1 MNLTQK
7 IIGSHLVSGT
17 MTPGSEIGLRID
29 QTLTQDAT
37 GTMAWLQFE
46 ALGIPRVKTDI
57 SLSYVDHNTLQMNFR
72 NPDDHRFLRTVA
84 AKFGGVYSG
93 PGTGI
98 CHQLHLEN
106 FAKPG
111 ATLVGSDSHTP
122 TAGGICSLAMG
133 AGGLSVALAMA
144 GEPYYIPMPKVVRV
158 FLTGA
163 LTGWASAKDVIL
175 ELLRRRTVKGG
186 VGRVF
191 EYAGPGVATLSV
203 PERAT
208 IANMGA
214 ELGATGTLFPSDG
227 VTRAFL
233 KAMGRE
239 ADWRELGPDADAAYD
254 EEEAID
260 LSTLVPLAA
269 QPHMPDRVVPV
280 SELDGL
286 PVEQVC
292 IGSCT
297 NSSYADLKLVAQILG
312 GHRINPGTDAMISPG
327 SKQVLTMLAQEGL
340 LEPLISSGARLLECS
355 CGPCIGSGGAP
366 VTAGVSARTFNRN
379 FEGRSG
385 TKDAKVYLV
394 SPLTAAQA
402 ALNGKFT
409 DPATWG
415 TPPAKP
421 ELPADPPSIR
431 HLFVFPPEN
440 GEGVEVL
447 RGPNIVALE
456 KFPRLDASGDVL
468 EASVVIRLGDNIT
481 TDHIMP
487 AGAEI
492 LALRSNIPA
501 ISEHVFVRVDP
512 DFVKRARAVSEAGG
526 NGVIVAGENYGQGS
540 SREHAALAPLYLGI
554 KAVIVKSFAR
564 IHVANLINAGIL
576 PLTFRNEADYDRIS
590 EGDVLSLPDIR
601 RRIAEGDDVVL
612 KMGGPMMGAPIK
624 DTNVPIIKGSNGI
637 IAIAADHTEEKEC
650 IKCGRCVD
658 VCPMELQPLEIYKLG
673 QLGDA
678 EGLLK
683 LNVMD
688 CFSCKCCEYICSS
701 KIPLVSKINAA
712 KGLVMPLLK
721 KK

>member
-46 ALGIPRVKTDI
+46 DLGIPRVKTDI

-260 LSTLVPLAA
+260 LSALVPLAA

-280 SELDGL
+280 AELDGL

-297 NSSYADLKLVAQILG
+297 NSSYADLKLVAQILD

-340 LEPLISSGARLLECS
+340 LEPLIGSGARLLECS

-366 VTAGVSARTFNRN
+366 VTSGVSARTFNRN

-440 GEGVEVL
+440 GDGVEVL

-468 EASVVIRLGDNIT
+468 EANVVIRLGDNIT

-540 SREHAALAPLYLGI
+540 SREHAALAPRHLGI
-554 KAVIVKSFAR
+554 RAVIALSMAR
-564 IHVANLINAGIL
+564 IHRANLVNFGIL
-576 PLTFRNEADYDRIS
+576 PLVFVNREDYAKVAQ
-590 EGDVLSLPDIR
+590 GADIR
-601 RRIAEGDDVVL
+601 IPLTEITPGGVTNIEIAGVGVL
-612 KMGGPMMGAPIK
+612 PVRNDLSAAEL
-624 DTNVPIIKGSNGI
+624 DIIRSG
-637 IAIAADHTEEKEC
+637 
-650 IKCGRCVD
+650 
-658 VCPMELQPLEIYKLG
+658 
-673 QLGDA
+673 
-678 EGLLK
+678 GLL
-683 LNVMD
+683 
-688 CFSCKCCEYICSS
+688 
-701 KIPLVSKINAA
+701 NAV
-712 KGLVMPLLK
+712 KEKM
-721 KK
+721 

>member
-144 GEPYYIPMPKVVRV
+144 GEPYYIPMPRVVRV

-163 LTGWASAKDVIL
+163 LTGWASAQDVIL

-239 ADWRELGPDADAAYD
+239 VDWRELGPDADAAYD

-260 LSTLVPLAA
+260 LSALVPLAA

-280 SELDGL
+280 AELDGL

-297 NSSYADLKLVAQILG
+297 NSSYADLKLVAQILD

-340 LEPLISSGARLLECS
+340 LEPLIGSGARLLECS

-366 VTAGVSARTFNRN
+366 VTSGVSARTFNRN

-440 GEGVEVL
+440 GDGVEVL

-468 EASVVIRLGDNIT
+468 EANVVIRLGDNIT

-540 SREHAALAPLYLGI
+540 SREHAALAPRHLGI
-554 KAVIVKSFAR
+554 RAVIALSMAR
-564 IHVANLINAGIL
+564 IHRANLVNFGIL
-576 PLTFRNEADYDRIS
+576 PLVFVNREDYAKVAQ
-590 EGDVLSLPDIR
+590 GADIR
-601 RRIAEGDDVVL
+601 IPLTEITPGGVTNIEIAGVGVL
-612 KMGGPMMGAPIK
+612 PVRNDLSAAEL
-624 DTNVPIIKGSNGI
+624 DIIRSG
-637 IAIAADHTEEKEC
+637 
-650 IKCGRCVD
+650 
-658 VCPMELQPLEIYKLG
+658 
-673 QLGDA
+673 
-678 EGLLK
+678 GLL
-683 LNVMD
+683 
-688 CFSCKCCEYICSS
+688 
-701 KIPLVSKINAA
+701 NAV
-712 KGLVMPLLK
+712 KEKM
-721 KK
+721 

>member
-440 GEGVEVL
+440 GEDVEVL

-468 EASVVIRLGDNIT
+468 EASVVIRLDDNIT

-540 SREHAALAPLYLGI
+540 SREHAALAPRHLGVR
-554 KAVIVKSFAR
+554 AVIALSMAR
-564 IHVANLINAGIL
+564 IHRANLVNFGIL
-576 PLTFRNEADYDRIS
+576 PLVFVNREDYAKVAQ
-590 EGDVLSLPDIR
+590 GADIR
-601 RRIAEGDDVVL
+601 IPLAEITPGGVTNIEIAGVGVL
-612 KMGGPMMGAPIK
+612 PVRNDLSAAEL
-624 DTNVPIIKGSNGI
+624 DIIRSG
-637 IAIAADHTEEKEC
+637 
-650 IKCGRCVD
+650 
-658 VCPMELQPLEIYKLG
+658 
-673 QLGDA
+673 
-678 EGLLK
+678 GLL
-683 LNVMD
+683 
-688 CFSCKCCEYICSS
+688 
-701 KIPLVSKINAA
+701 NAV
-712 KGLVMPLLK
+712 KEKM
-721 KK
+721 

>member
-239 ADWRELGPDADAAYD
+239 ADWRELGPDADATYD

-260 LSTLVPLAA
+260 LSALVPLAA

-280 SELDGL
+280 AELDGL

-297 NSSYADLKLVAQILG
+297 NSSYADLKLVAQILD

-340 LEPLISSGARLLECS
+340 LEPLIGSGARLLECS

-366 VTAGVSARTFNRN
+366 VTSGVSARTFNRN

-440 GEGVEVL
+440 GDGVEVL

-468 EASVVIRLGDNIT
+468 EANVVIRLGDNIT

-540 SREHAALAPLYLGI
+540 SREHAALAPRHLGI
-554 KAVIVKSFAR
+554 RAVIALSMAR
-564 IHVANLINAGIL
+564 IHRANLVNFGIL
-576 PLTFRNEADYDRIS
+576 PLVFVNREDYAKVAQ
-590 EGDVLSLPDIR
+590 GADIR
-601 RRIAEGDDVVL
+601 IPLTEITPGGVTNIEIAGVGVL
-612 KMGGPMMGAPIK
+612 PVRNDLSAAEL
-624 DTNVPIIKGSNGI
+624 DIIRSG
-637 IAIAADHTEEKEC
+637 
-650 IKCGRCVD
+650 
-658 VCPMELQPLEIYKLG
+658 
-673 QLGDA
+673 
-678 EGLLK
+678 GLL
-683 LNVMD
+683 
-688 CFSCKCCEYICSS
+688 
-701 KIPLVSKINAA
+701 NAV
-712 KGLVMPLLK
+712 KEKM
-721 KK
+721 

>member
-260 LSTLVPLAA
+260 LSALVPLAA

-280 SELDGL
+280 AELDGL

-297 NSSYADLKLVAQILG
+297 NSSYADLKLVAQILD

-366 VTAGVSARTFNRN
+366 VTSGVSARTFNRN

-540 SREHAALAPLYLGI
+540 SREHAALAPRHLGI
-554 KAVIVKSFAR
+554 RAVIALSMAR
-564 IHVANLINAGIL
+564 IHRANLVNFGIL
-576 PLTFRNEADYDRIS
+576 PLVFVNREDYAKVAQ
-590 EGDVLSLPDIR
+590 GADIR
-601 RRIAEGDDVVL
+601 IPLAEITPGGVTNIEIAGVGVL
-612 KMGGPMMGAPIK
+612 PVRNDLSAAEL
-624 DTNVPIIKGSNGI
+624 DIIRSG
-637 IAIAADHTEEKEC
+637 
-650 IKCGRCVD
+650 
-658 VCPMELQPLEIYKLG
+658 
-673 QLGDA
+673 
-678 EGLLK
+678 GLL
-683 LNVMD
+683 
-688 CFSCKCCEYICSS
+688 
-701 KIPLVSKINAA
+701 NAV
-712 KGLVMPLLK
+712 KEKM
-721 KK
+721 

>member
-233 KAMGRE
+233 KAMGHE

-260 LSTLVPLAA
+260 LSALVPLAA

-280 SELDGL
+280 AELDGL

-297 NSSYADLKLVAQILG
+297 NSSYADLKLVAQILD

-340 LEPLISSGARLLECS
+340 LEPLIGSGARLLECS

-366 VTAGVSARTFNRN
+366 VTSGVSARTFNRN

-440 GEGVEVL
+440 GDGVEVL

-468 EASVVIRLGDNIT
+468 EANVVIRLGDNIT

-540 SREHAALAPLYLGI
+540 SREHAALAPRHLGI
-554 KAVIVKSFAR
+554 RAVIALSMAR
-564 IHVANLINAGIL
+564 IHRANLVNFGIL
-576 PLTFRNEADYDRIS
+576 PLVFVNREDYAKVAQ
-590 EGDVLSLPDIR
+590 GADIR
-601 RRIAEGDDVVL
+601 IPLTEITPGGVTNIEIAGVGVL
-612 KMGGPMMGAPIK
+612 PVRNDLSAAEL
-624 DTNVPIIKGSNGI
+624 DIIRSG
-637 IAIAADHTEEKEC
+637 
-650 IKCGRCVD
+650 
-658 VCPMELQPLEIYKLG
+658 
-673 QLGDA
+673 
-678 EGLLK
+678 GLL
-683 LNVMD
+683 
-688 CFSCKCCEYICSS
+688 
-701 KIPLVSKINAA
+701 NAV
-712 KGLVMPLLK
+712 KEKM
-721 KK
+721 

>member
-144 GEPYYIPMPKVVRV
+144 GEPYSLPMPKVVRV

-280 SELDGL
+280 AELDGL

-468 EASVVIRLGDNIT
+468 EANVVIRLGDNIT

-540 SREHAALAPLYLGI
+540 SREHAALAPRHLGVR
-554 KAVIVKSFAR
+554 AVIALSMAR
-564 IHVANLINAGIL
+564 IHRANLVNFGIL
-576 PLTFRNEADYDRIS
+576 PLVFVNREDYAKVAQ
-590 EGDVLSLPDIR
+590 GADIR
-601 RRIAEGDDVVL
+601 IPLAEITPGGVTNIEIAGVGVL
-612 KMGGPMMGAPIK
+612 PVRNDLSAAEL
-624 DTNVPIIKGSNGI
+624 DIIRSG
-637 IAIAADHTEEKEC
+637 
-650 IKCGRCVD
+650 
-658 VCPMELQPLEIYKLG
+658 
-673 QLGDA
+673 
-678 EGLLK
+678 GLL
-683 LNVMD
+683 
-688 CFSCKCCEYICSS
+688 
-701 KIPLVSKINAA
+701 NAV
-712 KGLVMPLLK
+712 KEKM
-721 KK
+721 

>member
-29 QTLTQDAT
+29 QTLAQDAT

-260 LSTLVPLAA
+260 LSALVPLAA

-280 SELDGL
+280 AELDGL

-297 NSSYADLKLVAQILG
+297 NSSYADLKLVAQILD

-366 VTAGVSARTFNRN
+366 VTSGVSARTFNRN

-440 GEGVEVL
+440 GDGVEVL

-468 EASVVIRLGDNIT
+468 EANVVIRLGDNIT

-540 SREHAALAPLYLGI
+540 SREHAALAPRHLGI
-554 KAVIVKSFAR
+554 RAVIALSMAR
-564 IHVANLINAGIL
+564 IHRANLVNFGIL
-576 PLTFRNEADYDRIS
+576 PLVFVNREDYAKVAQ
-590 EGDVLSLPDIR
+590 GADIR
-601 RRIAEGDDVVL
+601 IPLTEITPGGVTNIEIAGVGVL
-612 KMGGPMMGAPIK
+612 PVRNDLSAAEL
-624 DTNVPIIKGSNGI
+624 DIIRSG
-637 IAIAADHTEEKEC
+637 
-650 IKCGRCVD
+650 
-658 VCPMELQPLEIYKLG
+658 
-673 QLGDA
+673 
-678 EGLLK
+678 GLL
-683 LNVMD
+683 
-688 CFSCKCCEYICSS
+688 
-701 KIPLVSKINAA
+701 NAV
-712 KGLVMPLLK
+712 KEKM
-721 KK
+721 

>member
-72 NPDDHRFLRTVA
+72 NPNDHRFLRTVA

-158 FLTGA
+158 FLTGE

-239 ADWRELGPDADAAYD
+239 ADWLELGPDADAAYD
-254 EEEAID
+254 EEETID
-260 LSTLVPLAA
+260 LSALVPLAA

-280 SELDGL
+280 AELDGL

-312 GHRINPGTDAMISPG
+312 GRRINPGTDAMISPG

-468 EASVVIRLGDNIT
+468 EANVVIRLGDNIT

-540 SREHAALAPLYLGI
+540 SREHAALAPRHLGI
-554 KAVIVKSFAR
+554 RAVIALSMAR
-564 IHVANLINAGIL
+564 IHRANLVNFGIL
-576 PLTFRNEADYDRIS
+576 PLVFVNREDYAKVAQ
-590 EGDVLSLPDIR
+590 GADIR
-601 RRIAEGDDVVL
+601 IPLTEITPGGVTNIEIAGVGVL
-612 KMGGPMMGAPIK
+612 PVRNDLSAAEL
-624 DTNVPIIKGSNGI
+624 DIIRSG
-637 IAIAADHTEEKEC
+637 
-650 IKCGRCVD
+650 
-658 VCPMELQPLEIYKLG
+658 
-673 QLGDA
+673 
-678 EGLLK
+678 GLL
-683 LNVMD
+683 
-688 CFSCKCCEYICSS
+688 
-701 KIPLVSKINAA
+701 NAV
-712 KGLVMPLLK
+712 KEKM
-721 KK
+721 

>member
-260 LSTLVPLAA
+260 LSALVPLAA
-269 QPHMPDRVVPV
+269 QPHMPDRVVSV
-280 SELDGL
+280 AELDGL

-340 LEPLISSGARLLECS
+340 LEPLIGSGARLLECS

-366 VTAGVSARTFNRN
+366 VTSGVSARTFNRN

-540 SREHAALAPLYLGI
+540 SREHAALAPRHLGI
-554 KAVIVKSFAR
+554 RAVIALSMAR
-564 IHVANLINAGIL
+564 IHRANLVNFGIL
-576 PLTFRNEADYDRIS
+576 PLVFVNREDYAKVAQ
-590 EGDVLSLPDIR
+590 GADIR
-601 RRIAEGDDVVL
+601 IPLTEITPGGVTNIEIAGVGVL
-612 KMGGPMMGAPIK
+612 PVRNDLSAAEL
-624 DTNVPIIKGSNGI
+624 DIIRSG
-637 IAIAADHTEEKEC
+637 
-650 IKCGRCVD
+650 
-658 VCPMELQPLEIYKLG
+658 
-673 QLGDA
+673 
-678 EGLLK
+678 GLL
-683 LNVMD
+683 
-688 CFSCKCCEYICSS
+688 
-701 KIPLVSKINAA
+701 NAV
-712 KGLVMPLLK
+712 KEKM
-721 KK
+721 

>member
-260 LSTLVPLAA
+260 LSALVPLAA

-280 SELDGL
+280 AELDVL

-297 NSSYADLKLVAQILG
+297 NSSYADLKLVAQILD
-312 GHRINPGTDAMISPG
+312 GHRINPGTDSMISPG

-340 LEPLISSGARLLECS
+340 LEPLIGSGARLLECS

-366 VTAGVSARTFNRN
+366 VTSGVSARTFNRN

-440 GEGVEVL
+440 GDGVEVL

-468 EASVVIRLGDNIT
+468 EANVVIRLGDNIT

-540 SREHAALAPLYLGI
+540 SREHAALAPRHLGI
-554 KAVIVKSFAR
+554 RAVIALSMAR
-564 IHVANLINAGIL
+564 IHRANLVNFGIL
-576 PLTFRNEADYDRIS
+576 PLVFVNREDYAKVAQ
-590 EGDVLSLPDIR
+590 GADIR
-601 RRIAEGDDVVL
+601 IPLTEITPGGVTNIEIAGVGVL
-612 KMGGPMMGAPIK
+612 PVRNDLSAAEL
-624 DTNVPIIKGSNGI
+624 DIIRSG
-637 IAIAADHTEEKEC
+637 
-650 IKCGRCVD
+650 
-658 VCPMELQPLEIYKLG
+658 
-673 QLGDA
+673 
-678 EGLLK
+678 GLL
-683 LNVMD
+683 
-688 CFSCKCCEYICSS
+688 
-701 KIPLVSKINAA
+701 NAV
-712 KGLVMPLLK
+712 KEKM
-721 KK
+721 

>member
-260 LSTLVPLAA
+260 LSALVPLAA

-280 SELDGL
+280 AELDSL

-297 NSSYADLKLVAQILG
+297 NSSYADLKLVAQILD

-340 LEPLISSGARLLECS
+340 LEPLIGSGARLLECS

-366 VTAGVSARTFNRN
+366 VTSGVSARTFNRN

-440 GEGVEVL
+440 GDGVEVL

-468 EASVVIRLGDNIT
+468 EANVVIRLGDNIT

-512 DFVKRARAVSEAGG
+512 DFVKRARAVSEEGG

-540 SREHAALAPLYLGI
+540 SREHAALAPRHLGI
-554 KAVIVKSFAR
+554 RAVIALSMAR
-564 IHVANLINAGIL
+564 IHRANLVNFGIL
-576 PLTFRNEADYDRIS
+576 PLVFVNREDYAKVAQ
-590 EGDVLSLPDIR
+590 GADIR
-601 RRIAEGDDVVL
+601 IPLTEITPGGVTNIEIAGVGVL
-612 KMGGPMMGAPIK
+612 PVRNDLSAAEL
-624 DTNVPIIKGSNGI
+624 DIIRSG
-637 IAIAADHTEEKEC
+637 
-650 IKCGRCVD
+650 
-658 VCPMELQPLEIYKLG
+658 
-673 QLGDA
+673 
-678 EGLLK
+678 GLL
-683 LNVMD
+683 
-688 CFSCKCCEYICSS
+688 
-701 KIPLVSKINAA
+701 NAV
-712 KGLVMPLLK
+712 KEKM
-721 KK
+721 

>member
-280 SELDGL
+280 AELDGL

-468 EASVVIRLGDNIT
+468 EANVVIRLGDNIT
-481 TDHIMP
+481 TAHIMP

-540 SREHAALAPLYLGI
+540 SREHAALAPRHLGVR
-554 KAVIVKSFAR
+554 AVIALSMAR
-564 IHVANLINAGIL
+564 IHRANLVNFGIL
-576 PLTFRNEADYDRIS
+576 PLVFVNREDYAKVAQ
-590 EGDVLSLPDIR
+590 GADIR
-601 RRIAEGDDVVL
+601 IPLAEITPGGVTNIEIAGVGVL
-612 KMGGPMMGAPIK
+612 PVRNDLSAAEL
-624 DTNVPIIKGSNGI
+624 DIIRSG
-637 IAIAADHTEEKEC
+637 
-650 IKCGRCVD
+650 
-658 VCPMELQPLEIYKLG
+658 
-673 QLGDA
+673 
-678 EGLLK
+678 GLL
-683 LNVMD
+683 
-688 CFSCKCCEYICSS
+688 
-701 KIPLVSKINAA
+701 NAV
-712 KGLVMPLLK
+712 KEKM
-721 KK
+721 

>member
-227 VTRAFL
+227 VTRASS
-233 KAMGRE
+233 RP
-239 ADWRELGPDADAAYD
+239 WAAKPTGGNS
-254 EEEAID
+254 APTPTPRMTKRKPSIFPRWFRWPRSRTCPTA
-260 LSTLVPLAA
+260 LCPCPNSTACPSSRSVS
-269 QPHMPDRVVPV
+269 VPV
-280 SELDGL
+280 
-286 PVEQVC
+286 
-292 IGSCT
+292 
-297 NSSYADLKLVAQILG
+297 
-312 GHRINPGTDAMISPG
+312 R
-327 SKQVLTMLAQEGL
+327 
-340 LEPLISSGARLLECS
+340 
-355 CGPCIGSGGAP
+355 
-366 VTAGVSARTFNRN
+366 
-379 FEGRSG
+379 
-385 TKDAKVYLV
+385 
-394 SPLTAAQA
+394 
-402 ALNGKFT
+402 
-409 DPATWG
+409 
-415 TPPAKP
+415 TPPTP
-421 ELPADPPSIR
+421 TSSWS
-431 HLFVFPPEN
+431 
-440 GEGVEVL
+440 
-447 RGPNIVALE
+447 
-456 KFPRLDASGDVL
+456 PRSSAGTAS
-468 EASVVIRLGDNIT
+468 
-481 TDHIMP
+481 
-487 AGAEI
+487 
-492 LALRSNIPA
+492 IPA
-501 ISEHVFVRVDP
+501 P
-512 DFVKRARAVSEAGG
+512 T
-526 NGVIVAGENYGQGS
+526 
-540 SREHAALAPLYLGI
+540 P
-554 KAVIVKSFAR
+554 
-564 IHVANLINAGIL
+564 
-576 PLTFRNEADYDRIS
+576 
-590 EGDVLSLPDIR
+590 
-601 RRIAEGDDVVL
+601 
-612 KMGGPMMGAPIK
+612 
-624 DTNVPIIKGSNGI
+624 
-637 IAIAADHTEEKEC
+637 
-650 IKCGRCVD
+650 
-658 VCPMELQPLEIYKLG
+658 
-673 QLGDA
+673 
-678 EGLLK
+678 
-683 LNVMD
+683 
-688 CFSCKCCEYICSS
+688 
-701 KIPLVSKINAA
+701 
-712 KGLVMPLLK
+712 
-721 KK
+721 

>member
-175 ELLRRRTVKGG
+175 QLPRRPPVTGG
-186 VGRVF
+186 VGRVL

-260 LSTLVPLAA
+260 LSALVPLAA

-280 SELDGL
+280 AELDGL

-297 NSSYADLKLVAQILG
+297 NSSYADLKLVAQILD

-340 LEPLISSGARLLECS
+340 LEPLIGSGARLLECS

-366 VTAGVSARTFNRN
+366 VTSGVSARTFNRN

-440 GEGVEVL
+440 GDGVEVL

-468 EASVVIRLGDNIT
+468 EANVVIRLGDNIT

-540 SREHAALAPLYLGI
+540 SREHAALAPRHLGI
-554 KAVIVKSFAR
+554 RAVIALSMAR
-564 IHVANLINAGIL
+564 IHRANLVNFGIL
-576 PLTFRNEADYDRIS
+576 PLVFVNREDYAKVAQ
-590 EGDVLSLPDIR
+590 GADIR
-601 RRIAEGDDVVL
+601 IPLTEITPGGVTNIEIAGVGVL
-612 KMGGPMMGAPIK
+612 PVRNDLSAAEL
-624 DTNVPIIKGSNGI
+624 DIIRSG
-637 IAIAADHTEEKEC
+637 
-650 IKCGRCVD
+650 
-658 VCPMELQPLEIYKLG
+658 
-673 QLGDA
+673 
-678 EGLLK
+678 GLL
-683 LNVMD
+683 
-688 CFSCKCCEYICSS
+688 
-701 KIPLVSKINAA
+701 NAV
-712 KGLVMPLLK
+712 KEKM
-721 KK
+721 

>member
-260 LSTLVPLAA
+260 LSALVPLAA

-280 SELDGL
+280 AELDGL

-297 NSSYADLKLVAQILG
+297 NSSYADLKLVAQILD

-340 LEPLISSGARLLECS
+340 LEPLIGSGARLLECS

-366 VTAGVSARTFNRN
+366 VTSGVSARTFNRN

-385 TKDAKVYLV
+385 T
-394 SPLTAAQA
+394 
-402 ALNGKFT
+402 KFT

-440 GEGVEVL
+440 GDGVEVL

-468 EASVVIRLGDNIT
+468 EANVVIRLGDNIT

-540 SREHAALAPLYLGI
+540 SREHAALAPRHLGI
-554 KAVIVKSFAR
+554 RAVIALSMAR
-564 IHVANLINAGIL
+564 IHRANLVNFGIL
-576 PLTFRNEADYDRIS
+576 PLVFVNREDYAKVAQ
-590 EGDVLSLPDIR
+590 GADIR
-601 RRIAEGDDVVL
+601 IPLTEITPGGVTNIEIAGVGVL
-612 KMGGPMMGAPIK
+612 PVRNDLSAAEL
-624 DTNVPIIKGSNGI
+624 DIIRSG
-637 IAIAADHTEEKEC
+637 
-650 IKCGRCVD
+650 
-658 VCPMELQPLEIYKLG
+658 
-673 QLGDA
+673 
-678 EGLLK
+678 GLL
-683 LNVMD
+683 
-688 CFSCKCCEYICSS
+688 
-701 KIPLVSKINAA
+701 NAV
-712 KGLVMPLLK
+712 KEKM
-721 KK
+721 